1 MPTPLNILNK
11 IKLLQKLAGSPNPHE
26 AESAKQLA
34 DKLIQKHNITPEEL
48 ETIKDPKP
56 LYGDD
61 ERLFI
66 TIGIIGWKQQLSVS
80 IGNHFDCQIV
90 QEELVPMEG
99 SHPFHYFVYGNPDDV
114 KNVQFAFHA
123 FANKVE
129 LLSDTQCLGR
139 GPIYVSSYCE
149 GVVDSIKQNIWL
161 HGIEIPDN
169 KKTVRQI
176 SAQAL
181 VPKSEELI
189 KPKEE
194 RPKAA
199 EKHVDVASQSSV
211 KDVMAYFHGVQDG
224 KDLFL
229 DDILEIAAENE
240 ESERL
245 QETVKDET

>member
-1 MPTPLNILNK
+1 MPTPPAILNK
-11 IKLLQKLAGSPNPHE
+11 VKLLLKLSASPNPHE
-26 AESAKQLA
+26 ADSARKLA
-34 DKLIQKHNITPEEL
+34 EGLIEKHNITPEEL

-66 TIGIIGWKQQLSVS
+66 TLGIIGWRQQLAVSVA
-80 IGNHFDCQIV
+80 NHFDCQIV

-99 SHPFHYFVYGNPDDV
+99 QHPFHYFVYGDPNDV
-114 KNVQFAFHA
+114 RKVQFAFHA

-129 LLSDTQCLGR
+129 LLSDHQCLGR
-139 GPIYVSSYCE
+139 GPVYISSYCE
-149 GVVDSIKQNIWL
+149 GIVDSIKQNIWL
-161 HGIEIPDN
+161 YGVQIPEQ
-169 KKTVRQI
+169 KETVRDI
-176 SAQAL
+176 PAQAITA
-181 VPKSEELI
+181 KSEELT

-199 EKHVDVASQSSV
+199 DRHVDVASQSNV
-211 KDVMAYFHGVQDG
+211 QDVMAYFRGVQDG

-240 ESERL
+240 EAAKL
-245 QETVKDET
+245 QQATKDET